1 MTRRVHLVGLLALGI
16 AILGP
21 PPGAIGQ
28 ELVLGRS
35 ITERPKAYM
44 DLKFASTV
52 RQRRDFTC
60 GAAALATILKYHYGM
75 PVSEEMIYWMIIN
88 RYKLEE
94 LKNKAENGF
103 SFEDLIYVASKLGF
117 ESQAAV
123 VDISELQKLNG
134 PVILQF
140 KLKRFEHFVVLRKKT
155 DELAYMSD
163 PVKGQ
168 TTLNNAE
175 FKTEFK
181 GPVLAVWP
189 SYVSGD
195 YFSGLS
201 VIRDPISASQMLAP
215 TTVQPFVTPSPK

>member
-1 MTRRVHLVGLLALGI
+1 MTRQLHLVGLLVLAI
-16 AILGP
+16 ATLGP
-21 PPGAIGQ
+21 PPRAIGQ

-35 ITERPKAYM
+35 ITERPKTYM
-44 DLKFASTV
+44 DLKFAYTV

-75 PVSEEMIYWMIIN
+75 PVTEEMIFWMIAN

-103 SFEDLIYVASKLGF
+103 SFEDLIYVAGKLGF

-123 VDISELQKLNG
+123 VGIAELQKLNG
-134 PVILQF
+134 PVILQL
-140 KLKRFEHFVVLRKKT
+140 KLKRFEHFAVLRKKT

-163 PVKGQ
+163 PVTGQ

-181 GPVLAVWP
+181 GPVLAIWP
-189 SYVSGD
+189 SYVTDD
-195 YFSGLS
+195 YFSALS
-201 VIRDPISASQMLAP
+201 VIRDPISASRTLRP
-215 TTVQPFVTPSPK
+215 ITVQPFVFPAPK